1 MNDFDFHYLYISSKT
16 IKPLK
21 DFGVERE
28 RIHGRV
34 EYRRGQYPKKFYETS
49 IHGTVSELEE
59 KMSEARKHGLLAVM
73 KYHCAD

>member
-1 MNDFDFHYLYISSKT
+1 MNDFDFHYLYIRSKT

-21 DFGVERE
+21 EFGVERE

-34 EYRRGQYPKKFYETS
+34 QYRHGQYPNKFYETT
-49 IHGTVSELEE
+49 IHGTVEELEE
-59 KMSEARKHGLLAVM
+59 KMVEAQKFGLSATM

>member
-1 MNDFDFHYLYISSKT
+1 
-16 IKPLK
+16 
-21 DFGVERE
+21 VERE